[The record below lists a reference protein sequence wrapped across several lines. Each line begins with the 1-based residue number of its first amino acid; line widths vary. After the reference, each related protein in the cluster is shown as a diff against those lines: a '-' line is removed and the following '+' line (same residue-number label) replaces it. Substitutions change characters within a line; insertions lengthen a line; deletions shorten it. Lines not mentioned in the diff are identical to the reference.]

1 MKRESTSREYIS
13 LSPPLLL
20 LLAGWIFV
28 SVLEAL
34 YAYSGLQ
41 DR

>member
-13 LSPPLLL
+13 LLLL

>member
-13 LSPPLLL
+13 LLLL
-20 LLAGWIFV
+20 LLAAWIFV